1 MPKVAI
7 ATETGVEASIDIV
20 EGTSKKPGREGQK
33 WQAISVRVGEWSTLV
48 FPKSSFE
55 MKYIKEQLGYE

>member
-1 MPKVAI
+1 MPKVSVQ
-7 ATETGVEASIDIV
+7 TETGVDASIEIV
-20 EGTSKKPGREGQK
+20 SGESKKNPGKTWTG
-33 WQAISVRVGEWSTLV
+33 ISVKVGEWSTLV